1 MPRVYATVEQAWP
14 ADPPANAD
22 LVLRLASRVV
32 DHLLVGRVYDVD
44 TDSMPTDPDVAQA
57 LQDATVTIAHEVVER
72 GSLEAGGTAEWQ
84 AVSIGSVSLSGR
96 MESDGTV
103 MVSGIP
109 VPPVALIY
117 LGDVGTR
124 WVRS

>member
-1 MPRVYATVEQAWP
+1 MPRVYATTEQAWP
-14 ADPPANAD
+14 TDPPENAE
-22 LVLRLASRVV
+22 LILRLASRVV
-32 DHLLVGRVYDVD
+32 DFLLVGRVYAVD
-44 TDSMPTDPDVAQA
+44 TDSMPTHPDVAQA

-72 GSLEAGGTAEWQ
+72 GTLEAGGTSQWQ
-84 AVSIGSVSLSGR
+84 SVSIGSVSLSGR

-103 MVSGIP
+103 MVAGIP

-117 LGDVGTR
+117 LGDVGVR